1 MIDVAIVGYGPVGQ
15 TLATL
20 LGRRGWRVTAFD
32 RQPGLFPLP
41 RACHLDHEAMR
52 VLQSMGIAEEV
63 EETIVPAREYRLLRA
78 DGSIL
83 SSLPRDWATPSG
95 WESSYHF
102 FQPDVEEIFDRAAR
116 TTPGV
121 EVRQS
126 TSVDAV
132 VDLGDSVRLTAVAE
146 GRPAEEIHARF
157 VVGADGANSLVRQE
171 FGIGQEDLGFEAT
184 WVVVD
189 VEVNEGLPLPAIPD
203 TAQVLDPAQPR
214 HMAWLGGRHFR
225 WEFMVLEGDADA
237 AAQTEHIWPKIAE
250 WVSPETA
257 TMLRSASYTFRS
269 LVATTFSRG
278 RAALAGDAAHLMP
291 PFMGQGMVS
300 GMRDAATLDWMLDLV
315 LRGAAP
321 LAFLDNYTLSRR
333 AHVTSYIA
341 ESVRVGQL
349 VCETDPV
356 KAATRDAELAAAES
370 GPPPFQPTVGG
381 FYVPDPLGGQLSVQ
395 PVLRGGHAR
404 RLGDVVG
411 AHFAV
416 VTTDADDLSG
426 LAGSVRRALADFRAR
441 AVLIRP
447 EGASSQVSGV
457 LGVLELEETG
467 SRMVD
472 WLHGVGASW
481 VIVRPDAYV
490 YASGS
495 GHEQLASAIIA
506 LRDRITSS
514 SG

>member
-63 EETIVPAREYRLLRA
+63 DEAIVPAREYRLLRS
-78 DGSIL
+78 DGSVL
-83 SSLPRDWATPSG
+83 SSLPRDWVTPSG

-102 FQPDVEEIFDRAAR
+102 FQPDVERIFDKAAR

-126 TSVDAV
+126 ASIDAV
-132 VDLGDSVRLTAVAE
+132 VDLGDRVRLTVVPE
-146 GRPAEEIHARF
+146 GRATEEIHARF
-157 VVGADGANSLVRQE
+157 AVGADGANSLVRQAL
-171 FGIGQEDLGFEAT
+171 GIDQEDLGFEAT

-203 TAQVLDPAQPR
+203 TAQVLDPVQPR
-214 HMAWLGGRHFR
+214 HMAWLGERHFR
-225 WEFMVLEGDADA
+225 WEFMVLDGDADRA
-237 AAQTEHIWPKIAE
+237 ARAENIWPKIAE
-250 WVSPETA
+250 WVSPQTA
-257 TMLRSASYTFRS
+257 KMLRSASYTFRS
-269 LVATTFSRG
+269 LVATTFSHG
-278 RAALAGDAAHLMP
+278 RVALAGDAAHLMP

-315 LRGAAP
+315 LRGTAP
-321 LAFLDNYTLSRR
+321 VGFLDNYTGSRR
-333 AHVTSYIA
+333 NHVTSYIA

-356 KAATRDAELAAAES
+356 KAAARDAELEAAES

-381 FYVPDPLGGQLSVQ
+381 FYVPGPLGGQLAVQ
-395 PVLRGGHAR
+395 PVLRGGQAR
-404 RLGDVVG
+404 RLGDIVG

-416 VTTDADDLSG
+416 VTADPEDLRG
-426 LAGSVRRALADFRAR
+426 LPESVGGALADLRAR
-441 AVLIRP
+441 TVLIRS
-447 EGASSQVSGV
+447 EGRSIEASGV
-457 LGVLELEETG
+457 VGALKLEEAG
-467 SRMVD
+467 SRMTD
-472 WLHGVGASW
+472 WLHTGDASW

-495 GHEQLASAIIA
+495 GQQQLSETIVA
-506 LRDRITSS
+506 LRDQVASS
-514 SG
+514 AR